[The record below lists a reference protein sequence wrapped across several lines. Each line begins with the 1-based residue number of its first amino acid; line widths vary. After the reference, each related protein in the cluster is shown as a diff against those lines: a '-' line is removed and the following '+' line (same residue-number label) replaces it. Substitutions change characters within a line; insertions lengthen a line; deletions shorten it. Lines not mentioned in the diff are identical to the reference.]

1 MSSHISSNTD
11 SASALDLHHD
21 NSPAPAEDVDDYL
34 GRAAALLELDASVV
48 DRLRRPKRV
57 HRVSVPLV
65 RDDGEVD
72 LFTGYRSQ
80 HDDAR
85 GPFKGGIRYH
95 PGVTEAECISLS
107 MLMTWKCALLDL
119 PFGGGKGGIV
129 VDPATLSDAELERLT
144 RRFAMELSD
153 VVGPAQDIVAPDI
166 GTDERTMTW
175 FVDAY
180 SAQYGEPTPAAVTG
194 KPISA
199 GGCYGRAAAPGRS
212 VAVTAREACAH
223 EGIELDGATVAVQGF
238 GNVGGNAARL
248 LDEWGATVVAV
259 SDVDGA
265 IYDADGLDVA
275 AVTASGPHPS
285 VVADYDEAAILT
297 NAELLALDVD
307 ILVPAAVGD
316 VLTADTALD
325 VRAELVVEGANG
337 PTTPAADTL
346 FEERGIPVI
355 PDILANAGGVTVSYF
370 EWLQNR
376 TDERWSESR
385 VLEALD
391 GRVVDAWNAVSTER
405 ERRDC
410 SWREAAYVVALSRV
424 VDAHEMVETSL

>member
-1 MSSHISSNTD
+1 MSSHTSSNTD
-11 SASALDLHHD
+11 PASALE
-21 NSPAPAEDVDDYL
+21 SPSDKPTVEAGDDYL
-34 GRAAALLELDASVV
+34 GRAAALLELDTSMV
-48 DRLRRPKRV
+48 DRLRRPKRM

-65 RDDGEVD
+65 RDDGSVD

-95 PGVTEAECISLS
+95 PGVTEAECLSLS

-119 PFGGGKGGIV
+119 PFGGGKGGVV
-129 VDPATLSDAELERLT
+129 VDPRTLSDAELERLT
-144 RRFAMELSD
+144 HRFAMELSD
-153 VVGPAQDIVAPDI
+153 VVGPTQDIVAPDI

-180 SAQYGEPTPAAVTG
+180 SAQCGEQTPAAVTG
-194 KPISA
+194 KPVSA
-199 GGCYGRAAAPGRS
+199 GGCYGRTAAPGRS
-212 VAVTAREACAH
+212 VAVTAREACVH
-223 EGIELDGATVAVQGF
+223 EGVDLDGATVAVQGF

-259 SDVDGA
+259 SDIDGA
-265 IYDADGLDVA
+265 IYDEDGLDVA

-285 VVADYDEAAILT
+285 VVADYDAATTLT
-297 NAELLALDVD
+297 NAELLTLDVD

-316 VLTADTALD
+316 VLTVDNASD
-325 VRAELVVEGANG
+325 VRARLVVEGANG
-337 PTTPAADTL
+337 PTMPAADAV
-346 FEERGIPVI
+346 FEERGIPVV

-376 TDERWSESR
+376 TDEQWPETR
-385 VLEALD
+385 VLAELD

-405 ERRDC
+405 QRRDC

-424 VDAHEMVETSL
+424 ADVHEMAALSL